1 MNPDLFKSNILNGK
15 KSSLQCLAIGCNS
28 QTPVVLHLLTNAVV
42 CDFFFFPLL
51 YEKDFWGNCSVDT
64 VLSSYWS
71 LLCGFFFFPQH
82 LSPKCT
88 VINGQA
94 WCTLWRSF
102 WYFCFLVSLDPC
114 RFPAILLPDA
124 IFLWGRRETAAQL
137 WQRCSVGLLSDQFLN
152 YFLCI
157 VGVRNWNFQLLSFS
171 F

>member
-15 KSSLQCLAIGCNS
+15 KSSLQCLVIGCNS

-42 CDFFFFPLL
+42 CDFFFPIDVWKGFLREL
-51 YEKDFWGNCSVDT
+51 QCRY
-64 VLSSYWS
+64 SSIFILEFVVWV
-71 LLCGFFFFPQH
+71 FFFPQH

-102 WYFCFLVSLDPC
+102 WYFRFLVPLDPC

-157 VGVRNWNFQLLSFS
+157 VGVRNWHFQLLSFS